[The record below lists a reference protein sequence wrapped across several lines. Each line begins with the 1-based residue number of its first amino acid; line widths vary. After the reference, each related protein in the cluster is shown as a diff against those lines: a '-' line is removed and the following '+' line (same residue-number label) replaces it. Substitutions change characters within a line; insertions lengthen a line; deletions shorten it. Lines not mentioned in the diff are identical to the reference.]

1 MEDWEVVVFGA
12 GLRLDGHGRH
22 EVDLGGRVVGLV
34 DLDVV
39 ERLVVDDAAGGV
51 VQRLHRL

>member
-22 EVDLGGRVVGLV
+22 EVDLGRRVVGLV